1 MFNVSASSC
10 SAAHVHED
18 TPTHRT
24 GHTHKITPTLF
35 LMFLA
40 SSFSAIVK
48 GTPQQSDMAQNSLV
62 VQKELKIWLKTL
74 APTEIF
80 QTVLAY
86 MFDSAQLNFQRDF
99 LRAWRL
105 SIDLDKIGEA
115 LEIVEGLE
123 IVDLPLLRSS
133 SGSVSSNL
141 ESDDV
146 SDTDAEFHQM
156 VSRMSSI

>member
-1 MFNVSASSC
+1 
-10 SAAHVHED
+10 
-18 TPTHRT
+18 
-24 GHTHKITPTLF
+24 
-35 LMFLA
+35 MFLA
-40 SSFSAIVK
+40 SSFSAIVNS
-48 GTPQQSDMAQNSLV
+48 TPQQSDMAQNSLV

-86 MFDSAQLNFQRDF
+86 MFDSAQLNFQRYF
-99 LRAWRL
+99 LRAWKL

-123 IVDLPLLRSS
+123 TPPELPLLRSS
-133 SGSVSSNL
+133 SGSASSNL

-146 SDTDAEFHQM
+146 SDTDSISIYY
-156 VSRMSSI
+156 VSDTDGTLYYYRVPSDGE